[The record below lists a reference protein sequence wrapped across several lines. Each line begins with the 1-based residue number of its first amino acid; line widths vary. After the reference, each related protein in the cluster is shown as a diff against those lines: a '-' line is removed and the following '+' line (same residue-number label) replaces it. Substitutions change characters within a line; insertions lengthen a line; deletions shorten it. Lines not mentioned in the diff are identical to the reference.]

1 MSFQSLPI
9 TAREVKATEAVLQK
23 LYNAARL
30 GLRGDN
36 LALNAGLLPIEYRRL
51 CQMDPIA
58 ELAIQKGYADA
69 EGEMSLV
76 LHTAARNGDTKA
88 AEMILK
94 HRHDWVAKQHVQVDV
109 AQQISISMALE
120 KAEQRVINMG
130 EIEEAPASKNSPG
143 LLASDERASDGQLNS
158 SSKTAAQVHHVA
170 RTN

>member
-9 TAREVKATEAVLQK
+9 TAREVKATEAVLQR
-23 LYNAARL
+23 LYNAAKL

-58 ELAIQKGYADA
+58 ELAVQKGYADA

-76 LHTAARNGDTKA
+76 IHTAARNGDTKA

-120 KAEQRVINMG
+120 KAEQRVMQIPSDVVDV
-130 EIEEAPASKNSPG
+130 IEHQPKPASI
-143 LLASDERASDGQLNS
+143 
-158 SSKTAAQVHHVA
+158 AAPTHAAAEVQ
-170 RTN
+170 R